1 MAFGQTS
8 LIQVKTFFGR
18 RFTLGSPHRCPG
30 KTDVMSLA
38 SSAQFSLWSPSQTR
52 SHGLKT
58 EHLPLFAP
66 ASSRATAEA
75 VARVLGIEL
84 AQLEERNF
92 EDGEHK
98 IRPLT
103 PVRGKSVYVLHSL
116 YGEPGQSANDKLC
129 RLLFFISALKDAGAA
144 SVTAVVPYLCYA
156 RKDRRTKANDPVT
169 SRYVASLLEAAGA
182 DLVISLDVHNP
193 AAFENA
199 FRRPTVALTA
209 VPLFV
214 EYALQLNDS
223 ALCVISPD
231 PGGVKRAELF
241 REALEQA
248 SGQPVGKGFV
258 DKHRSSGVVSGTAL
272 VGNVSDATVLVIDDL
287 LSTGGTL
294 QRAARA
300 ARAAGARRVIV
311 LVTHGL
317 FMAGTQEALADKAI
331 DRIVITDAVPPVRL
345 DDKRIAAKLDVLACA
360 PLLGEAICRLH
371 QGGATED
378 LLVF

>member
-1 MAFGQTS
+1 
-8 LIQVKTFFGR
+8 
-18 RFTLGSPHRCPG
+18 
-30 KTDVMSLA
+30 MSLA
-38 SSAQFSLWSPSQTR
+38 SSAQFSLWSPSRTR
-52 SHGLKT
+52 GHGLKT
-58 EHLPLFAP
+58 EHLPLFALG
-66 ASSRATAEA
+66 SSRTIAEA

-84 AQLEERNF
+84 AQLEEREF

-98 IRPLT
+98 VRPLT
-103 PVRGKSVYVLHSL
+103 PVRGRNVYVLHSL

-129 RLLFFISALKDAGAA
+129 RLLFFINTLKDAGATC
-144 SVTAVVPYLCYA
+144 VTAVVPYLCYA
-156 RKDRRTKANDPVT
+156 RKDRRTKANDPLT
-169 SRYVASLLEAAGA
+169 SRYVGTLLEAAGA
-182 DLVISLDVHNP
+182 DLVLSLDVHNP

-209 VPLFV
+209 IPLFV
-214 EYALQLNDS
+214 EYALELKPS
-223 ALCVISPD
+223 PLCVISPD

-241 REALEQA
+241 REALEGA

-258 DKHRSSGVVSGTAL
+258 DKHRSSGVVSGTLL
-272 VGNVSDATVLVIDDL
+272 VGEVKDATALVIDDL

-300 ARAAGARRVIV
+300 ARAAGARRVV
-311 LVTHGL
+311 ALVTHAL
-317 FMAGTQEALADKAI
+317 FMTGAQEALADPAI
-331 DRIVITDAVPPVRL
+331 DRIVITDAVPPSRL
-345 DDKRIAAKLDVLACA
+345 EDARVAAKLDVLPCA